1 MNASTK
7 EDEAESAGDGLDTKH
22 TLAPKLR
29 VSIRTVDQYMRDGRI
44 PYIKVGKTV
53 RFRWSDV
60 IAKLNECR
68 VN

>member
-1 MNASTK
+1 MNASTR
-7 EDEAESAGDGLDTKH
+7 EDHAERACDGLDTKR

-60 IAKLNECR
+60 TAKLNEYR